1 MFFSKKL
8 NSLIN
13 RPHEKAFRT
22 VYQDHDASFTKLLE
36 KNISTGM
43 HNRIIQ
49 LFAIGLFN
57 AKNELSPSFMN
68 DIFVQNA
75 KHYNLGKKAE
85 FNPTKAG
92 RGGATSTPTFFEDA
106 YLSND

>member
-1 MFFSKKL
+1 MSIHKVRATLENVIALEFGCCRLVWMFFSKKL

-49 LFAIGLFN
+49 LFAIGLFK
-57 AKNELSPSFMN
+57 AKSEL
-68 DIFVQNA
+68 
-75 KHYNLGKKAE
+75 
-85 FNPTKAG
+85 
-92 RGGATSTPTFFEDA
+92 
-106 YLSND
+106 